1 MPCCHCGRRFGDPS
15 ALQQHQRSTA
25 HCYCRECARFF
36 VHPDALEQHRSA
48 LHSFTCV
55 DCDRTFVR
63 PEALQRHQKSTKHCY
78 CCECDRSFVHPDAR
92 EQHRSALHS
101 FTCSDCD
108 RTFVYPEALQQHQK
122 STNHCYCRE
131 CDRFFV
137 DSEAFGQHLGSPVHA
152 MQFHCCDCDRDFVH
166 EQALHQHLADK
177 IHKPRTKPKVSS
189 FRLSNWVCE
198 QCEREFKDEK
208 GLEQH
213 RLSVAHKPLSDIK
226 CIGDRRCKK
235 QFTSPSAWLHHL
247 ESGACPSKM
256 TRDKLHSAVQ
266 SNDVNRLIT
275 GGSIQEYT
283 ALMGPDVSGTT
294 SITESVI
301 FTPITD
307 ESFGGFRSPPD
318 TWEPQSGMLTPNS
331 GSSQPLLKDLSLAMR
346 LTCPLCPVGRKPF
359 KSLEAL
365 KNHLS
370 SPAHSPKVFHCPLY
384 FAGLDD
390 DRKVSQLMRYFS
402 TLSGLMQHLESGACQ
417 GGRATFRKTVEY
429 IEHNLGKTG
438 LRKLRLLN

>member
-1 MPCCHCGRRFGDPS
+1 MPSCHCGRRFGDSS
-15 ALQQHQRSTA
+15 ALQQHQRSKV

-55 DCDRTFVR
+55 DCDRTFVC
-63 PEALQRHQKSTKHCY
+63 PEALRRHQKSTKHCY
-78 CCECDRSFVHPDAR
+78 CCECDRSFVHPDAL

-101 FTCSDCD
+101 FTCMDCD
-108 RTFVYPEALQQHQK
+108 RIFVYSEALQQHQK

-137 DSEAFGQHLGSPVHA
+137 NSEALGQHLRSSVHA
-152 MQFHCCDCDRDFVH
+152 MQFHCCDCDRDFVD

-177 IHKPRTKPKVSS
+177 FHKPRTKPQVSS

-198 QCEREFKDEK
+198 QCEREFRDEN

-213 RLSVAHKPLSDIK
+213 RLSVVHKPLSNIK

-235 QFTSPSAWLHHL
+235 RFTSPSAWLHHL

-266 SNDVNRLIT
+266 SNDINRLIT

-283 ALMGPDVSGTT
+283 DLMGPDLSGTT

-307 ESFGGFRSPPD
+307 DRLGGFRSRPD
-318 TWEPQSGMLTPNS
+318 TWESQSGMLTPNS
-331 GSSQPLLKDLSLAMR
+331 GSSQPLLEDLSLVMR
-346 LTCPLCPVGRKPF
+346 LTCPLCPFGRKPF
-359 KSLEAL
+359 KSLEAMN
-365 KNHLS
+365 NHLS
-370 SPAHSPKVFHCPLY
+370 SPAHSPKVFHCPLS
-384 FAGLDD
+384 FAGLEDN
-390 DRKVSQLMRYFS
+390 RKVSQLMRYFS
-402 TLSGLMQHLESGACQ
+402 TLSGLMQHLESGACG

-429 IEHNLGKTG
+429 VEHNLERMGV
-438 LRKLRLLN
+438 RKLRLLN